1 MTRTLIALAAT
12 VALSGPAFAQT
23 LTSCADFMAAD
34 DAGKAAIST
43 EFNKELMANPSLQE
57 KLTETP
63 GDAMEAD
70 QRTEIIMAACEK
82 KPEGSV
88 FQAIEPVSD

>member
-1 MTRTLIALAAT
+1 MTRILITLAAT
-12 VALSGPAFAQT
+12 AALSSGAFAQT
-23 LTSCADFMAAD
+23 LTSCSDFMAAD
-34 DAGKAAIST
+34 DDGKAAISA

-57 KLTETP
+57 KLTETS
-63 GDAMEAD
+63 GDAMETA

-88 FQAIEPVSD
+88 FQAIEPTSN